1 LICRTFN
8 SNTDSANA
16 QKIANVIKA
25 EAADVDNSP
34 DERRAYRQIAREL
47 QAAINSGDTVSIVY
61 SGTFP
66 HAPFNR
72 ARARRHEL
80 FHAAQQDLRNSPA
93 FFNRNPL
100 ARKAGDALAAMN
112 YPRSDWTIEAAAY
125 VASGDH
131 SRMGLTE
138 DEGKQFM
145 TDYF

>member
-1 LICRTFN
+1 M
-8 SNTDSANA
+8 
-16 QKIANVIKA
+16 
-25 EAADVDNSP
+25 DNSP

-93 FFNRNPL
+93 FSTGTRS
-100 ARKAGDALAAMN
+100 REKQGMRSAMN
-112 YPRSDWTIEAAAY
+112 YRAAMDDRSGSVCRIGRSFTDGANRRRRKTIP
-125 VASGDH
+125 D
-131 SRMGLTE
+131 GL
-138 DEGKQFM
+138 F
-145 TDYF
+145 